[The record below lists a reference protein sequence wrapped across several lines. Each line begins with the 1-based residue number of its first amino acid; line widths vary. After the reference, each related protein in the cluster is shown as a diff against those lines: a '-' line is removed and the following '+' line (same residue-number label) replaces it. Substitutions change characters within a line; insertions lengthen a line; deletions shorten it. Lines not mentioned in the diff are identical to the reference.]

1 MVGTTANIL
10 TEFGNLLSLVAGP
23 SGLITKQ
30 MNSESTST
38 KSVRRSLLSGG
49 QLCKNT
55 LLSDIVWKACLSI
68 GSFDIWGKTLKI

>member
-30 MNSESTST
+30 MNSESAST
-38 KSVRRSLLSGG
+38 KSVRRSPIGG